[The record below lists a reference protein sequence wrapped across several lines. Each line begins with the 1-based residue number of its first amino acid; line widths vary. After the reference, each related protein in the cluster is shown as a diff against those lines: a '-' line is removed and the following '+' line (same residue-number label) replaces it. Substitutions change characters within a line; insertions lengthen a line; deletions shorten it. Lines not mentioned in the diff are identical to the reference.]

1 MERQTVIER
10 LTAGLNDIFAF
21 SVSRLYNKQDAE
33 DLTNDIIVE
42 VIASADRLQNDEAFY
57 GYMWRIAENTFKR
70 FIRKKKREDLI
81 FSEDFSGVYWDT
93 PEEKCIESEELAILR
108 RELSLLSRQY
118 RTATIKYYIENK
130 TCLCIS
136 REMNISEE
144 MVKYYL
150 FKTRKI
156 LKEGVNMERKFGEK
170 SYNPGTF
177 HINFWGSGGNAY
189 IWEAFQRKLPG
200 NIVLAAYEKPVS
212 IEELSLELG
221 VSAPYLEDELDILVK
236 YNFVKQVGSKYQTDF
251 LIFTKS
257 YEEEFQRVIPA
268 NEICM
273 KTIRQIIEQVENCLD
288 GFRGRDLGIKLD
300 DNSLRWFIVNFAF
313 INALGEF
320 EEKTQW
326 EKGTYPRL
334 NATTSGFVYGH
345 DNDYT
350 YGYFSGIY
358 GHCENSDNT
367 AWYTAVNY
375 NAIKRC
381 QWWKGISYARTDT
394 LCDAILQK
402 AVVDTDSET
411 AARLVSEGMIRIEAD
426 RLKANFPTFTSRDN
440 HIMRKELAE
449 IINQITGCMDE
460 ICRRATEIFKKYTPK
475 NFHDRC
481 EHVCY
486 VRHQADAMGIIV
498 ERLVKD
504 GYLAVPDG
512 KVNLCM
518 FGIKKKS
525 KPEE

>member
-1 MERQTVIER
+1 MERQSVIER
-10 LTAGLNDIFAF
+10 LTASLNDIFAF

-33 DLTNDIIVE
+33 DLTNDIIAE
-42 VIASADRLQNDEAFY
+42 VIASADRLQNDAAFY

-70 FIRKKKREDLI
+70 FIRKKKREDLV

-93 PEEKCIESEELAILR
+93 PEDKCIENEELAVLR
-108 RELSLLSRQY
+108 RELSLLSKQY
-118 RTATIKYYIENK
+118 RIVTVKYYIENK

-170 SYNPGTF
+170 SYNPGIF
-177 HINFWGSGGNAY
+177 HINFWGNGGNAY
-189 IWEAFQRKLPG
+189 IWETFQRKLPG
-200 NIVLAAYEKPVS
+200 NIVLAAYEKPMS

-236 YNFVKQVGSKYQTDF
+236 YNFVKQVGNKYQTDF
-251 LIFTKS
+251 LIFRKP
-257 YEEEFQRVIPA
+257 YEEEFQKVIPSD
-268 NEICM
+268 EICVR
-273 KTIRQIIEQVENCLD
+273 KVERIAELVENRLVSY
-288 GFRGRDLGIKLD
+288 RLKDLGVKLD
-300 DNSLRWFIVNFAF
+300 DNGLRWFITNFAF
-313 INALGEF
+313 INALGTF

-334 NATTSGFVYGH
+334 NATTCGFVYGH

-358 GHCENSDNT
+358 GHCENRDNT

-375 NAIKRC
+375 NAIKSC

-402 AVVDTDSET
+402 TVTDTDNET
-411 AARLVSEGMIRIEAD
+411 AASLVSEGMVLVEGD
-426 RLKANFPTFTSRDN
+426 KLKANFPTFTSRE
-440 HIMRKELAE
+440 HHTMRSELGD
-449 IINQITGCMDE
+449 IVDQITECMDE
-460 ICRRATEIFKKYTPK
+460 ICRRATEIFKKHTPK
-475 NFHDRC
+475 CFHDRC

-486 VRHQADAMGIIV
+486 VRHQADAMGIIIEKLV
-498 ERLVKD
+498 ED
-504 GYLAVPDG
+504 GYLTVPAE

-518 FGIKKKS
+518 FGVKKTK
-525 KPEE
+525 E